1 MTHRAAAGSSVL
13 KNRSSQPYLRRP
25 LGARFAASKKWV
37 LNQGFNLEAVAIC
50 RIFALSVALSDG
62 PAGYLPPGGAARRL
76 EVVIQFKIHRR
87 NIGL

>member
-25 LGARFAASKKWV
+25 LGARFAASKKM
-37 LNQGFNLEAVAIC
+37 GLESRLHLGAVAIC

-62 PAGYLPPGGAARRL
+62 AAG
-76 EVVIQFKIHRR
+76 
-87 NIGL
+87 

>member
-25 LGARFAASKKWV
+25 LARALRRRKKWV

-50 RIFALSVALSDG
+50 SIFALSVALSDG